1 MAGSRSTWTGSPAGG
16 STPARP
22 GWSARRWPP
31 NGASRPNRSRPGGT
45 TSYASLA
52 ADVRDD
58 GHDVL
63 AAWTA
68 AEGLDRADAL
78 RAAVD
83 TLALVESLPPIAV
96 LRPPPGTTGA
106 LTSRSA
112 GTARSGS
119 PMLDRVRAL
128 LAKAESTTFPAEA
141 EALTGKAQEL
151 IARHSIDEALLAAGS
166 ERGDVPGGVRLS
178 TDTPYAGAKALLVQ
192 EVAAA
197 NRCEAVWSDD
207 LGFATVL
214 GWPADL
220 VAVELLY
227 TSLLVQATAAMLRGR
242 AERRSGSGRRTKVWD
257 ESFLNAFALRIG
269 ERLRTATEAAT
280 EAADQASAETAGAER
295 LLPVLAARG
304 EAVRERLD
312 TLFPGVT
319 RHRLSVRDAEGWSSG
334 TSAAD
339 RASLD
344 VGGGQ
349 AAPTGARPARSP
361 LTRPAWDH
369 HRRSYLRFSSVRR
382 RERVV
387 GSDPPVSRAPTGV
400 RPEPEEHRREVHAAD
415 LEPARLHRGADRAGP
430 HRPLRR
436 GRRDHE
442 GADRDRRAGR
452 RPGAGQPVADVDG
465 PAVDGSPE
473 IVDGPFME
481 SKEQFAGYLTV
492 DCDSPQRAAEIAA
505 RWPDVRYGGAMEVRP
520 VMDEAGTE
528 M

>member
-1 MAGSRSTWTGSPAGG
+1 MT
-16 STPARP
+16 
-22 GWSARRWPP
+22 
-31 NGASRPNRSRPGGT
+31 
-45 TSYASLA
+45 

-106 LTSRSA
+106 LTARSA
-112 GTARSGS
+112 GTTRSGS

-344 VGGGQ
+344 VGGGRKQ
-349 AAPTGARPARSP
+349 PRQVPGRP
-361 LTRPAWDH
+361 
-369 HRRSYLRFSSVRR
+369 
-382 RERVV
+382 
-387 GSDPPVSRAPTGV
+387 
-400 RPEPEEHRREVHAAD
+400 
-415 LEPARLHRGADRAGP
+415 
-430 HRPLRR
+430 
-436 GRRDHE
+436 
-442 GADRDRRAGR
+442 DRR
-452 RPGAGQPVADVDG
+452 
-465 PAVDGSPE
+465 
-473 IVDGPFME
+473 
-481 SKEQFAGYLTV
+481 
-492 DCDSPQRAAEIAA
+492 
-505 RWPDVRYGGAMEVRP
+505 
-520 VMDEAGTE
+520 
-528 M
+528 

>member
-1 MAGSRSTWTGSPAGG
+1 MPDADELVTDALAAVRGTDVRKAERQLDRLIVGTGAADGTTAVDAALLRRLVRGVARLWPRGWQPVDLDRITSRRLD
-16 STPARP
+16 AR
-22 GWSARRWPP
+22 SARLVRE
-31 NGASRPNRSRPGGT
+31 AM
-45 TSYASLA
+45 A
-52 ADVRDD
+52 AQRRTQAEPVPAWWDEQLREVVAEARDD
-58 GHDVL
+58 ERGVL
-63 AAWTA
+63 AGWA
-68 AEGLDRADAL
+68 AREGLDRADAL

-83 TLALVESLPPIAV
+83 VLALVEGLPPIAV
-96 LRPPPGTTGA
+96 LRPPPGSTGA
-106 LTSRSA
+106 AILGRST

-151 IARHSIDEALLAAGS
+151 IARHSIDEALLSSGA
-166 ERGDVPGGVRLS
+166 ERGDLPGGVRLS

-242 AERRSGSGRRTKVWD
+242 AERRPGSGRRTKVWD

-280 EAADQASAETAGAER
+280 DAADRAAAETAGAER

-344 VGGGQ
+344 VGGG
-349 AAPTGARPARSP
+349 
-361 LTRPAWDH
+361 
-369 HRRSYLRFSSVRR
+369 
-382 RERVV
+382 
-387 GSDPPVSRAPTGV
+387 
-400 RPEPEEHRREVHAAD
+400 
-415 LEPARLHRGADRAGP
+415 
-430 HRPLRR
+430 
-436 GRRDHE
+436 
-442 GADRDRRAGR
+442 R
-452 RPGAGQPVADVDG
+452 RPRQVPGRP
-465 PAVDGSPE
+465 
-473 IVDGPFME
+473 
-481 SKEQFAGYLTV
+481 
-492 DCDSPQRAAEIAA
+492 DSR
-505 RWPDVRYGGAMEVRP
+505 
-520 VMDEAGTE
+520 
-528 M
+528 

>member
-1 MAGSRSTWTGSPAGG
+1 MPDADELVANALAAVRGTDVRKAERQLDQLMVGTGAADGTTAVDAALLRRLVRGLARLWPRGWQPVDVDRITGRRLDGRAARLVRDAMAVQRREQSDPVPAWFDEQLRALAAEVRADDDRVL
-16 STPARP
+16 S
-22 GWSARRWPP
+22 GWSARE
-31 NGASRPNRSRPGGT
+31 A
-45 TSYASLA
+45 
-52 ADVRDD
+52 
-58 GHDVL
+58 
-63 AAWTA
+63 
-68 AEGLDRADAL
+68 LDRVDAL
-78 RAAVD
+78 RTAVD
-83 TLALVESLPPIAV
+83 VLALVESLPPIAV
-96 LRPPPGTTGA
+96 LRPPPGSSGA
-106 LTSRSA
+106 ATARSA
-112 GTARSGS
+112 GPARSGS

-151 IARHSIDEALLAAGS
+151 IARHSIDEALLAAGA

-242 AERRSGSGRRTKVWD
+242 VERRQGSGRRTKVWD

-269 ERLRTATEAAT
+269 ERLRAATEAAT
-280 EAADQASAETAGAER
+280 DAADQAAAETAGAER

-344 VGGGQ
+344 VGGGRKPRQ
-349 AAPTGARPARSP
+349 VPGRP
-361 LTRPAWDH
+361 
-369 HRRSYLRFSSVRR
+369 
-382 RERVV
+382 
-387 GSDPPVSRAPTGV
+387 
-400 RPEPEEHRREVHAAD
+400 
-415 LEPARLHRGADRAGP
+415 
-430 HRPLRR
+430 
-436 GRRDHE
+436 
-442 GADRDRRAGR
+442 DRR
-452 RPGAGQPVADVDG
+452 
-465 PAVDGSPE
+465 
-473 IVDGPFME
+473 
-481 SKEQFAGYLTV
+481 
-492 DCDSPQRAAEIAA
+492 
-505 RWPDVRYGGAMEVRP
+505 
-520 VMDEAGTE
+520 
-528 M
+528 

>member
-1 MAGSRSTWTGSPAGG
+1 MPDADELVANALAAVRGTDVRQAERQLDQLMVGTGAVDG
-16 STPARP
+16 STAVDAALLRRLVRALGRLWPRGWQPVDVDRITSRRLDGRAARLVRAAMAVQRRDQAEPVPAWWDDQLRE
-22 GWSARRWPP
+22 
-31 NGASRPNRSRPGGT
+31 
-45 TSYASLA
+45 LA
-52 ADVRDD
+52 ATKAD
-58 GHDVL
+58 GSVV
-63 AAWTA
+63 AGWASQ
-68 AEGLDRADAL
+68 EGLDRADAL
-78 RAAVD
+78 RSAVD
-83 TLALVESLPPIAV
+83 ALALVESLPPIAV
-96 LRPPPGTTGA
+96 LRPPPGTSGA
-106 LTSRSA
+106 ALPRTA

-166 ERGDVPGGVRLS
+166 ERGDLPGGVRLS
-178 TDTPYAGAKALLVQ
+178 TDAPYAGAKALLVQ

-242 AERRSGSGRRTKVWD
+242 AERRPGSGRRTKVWD

-280 EAADQASAETAGAER
+280 TAADEAAAETAGAEG

-312 TLFPGVT
+312 SLFPGVT

-344 VGGGQ
+344 VGG
-349 AAPTGARPARSP
+349 ARKPRQVP
-361 LTRPAWDH
+361 GRP
-369 HRRSYLRFSSVRR
+369 
-382 RERVV
+382 
-387 GSDPPVSRAPTGV
+387 DPR
-400 RPEPEEHRREVHAAD
+400 
-415 LEPARLHRGADRAGP
+415 
-430 HRPLRR
+430 
-436 GRRDHE
+436 
-442 GADRDRRAGR
+442 
-452 RPGAGQPVADVDG
+452 
-465 PAVDGSPE
+465 
-473 IVDGPFME
+473 
-481 SKEQFAGYLTV
+481 
-492 DCDSPQRAAEIAA
+492 
-505 RWPDVRYGGAMEVRP
+505 
-520 VMDEAGTE
+520 
-528 M
+528 

>member
-1 MAGSRSTWTGSPAGG
+1 MPDADELVANALAAVRGTDVRLAERQLDQLMVGTGA
-16 STPARP
+16 AD
-22 GWSARRWPP
+22 
-31 NGASRPNRSRPGGT
+31 GT
-45 TSYASLA
+45 TAVDAALLRRLVRGLGRLWPRGWQPVDVDRITSRRIDARAARLVRGAMAVQRREQSDPVPAWFDEQLRELASEA
-52 ADVRDD
+52 RADAKARADAEN
-58 GHDVL
+58 VL
-63 AAWTA
+63 AAWSA
-68 AEGLDRADAL
+68 REALDRADAL

-83 TLALVESLPPIAV
+83 VLALVESLPPIAV

-106 LTSRSA
+106 ATARSA

-166 ERGDVPGGVRLS
+166 ERGDLPGGVRLS

-242 AERRSGSGRRTKVWD
+242 AERRAGSGRRTKVWD

-269 ERLRTATEAAT
+269 ERLRAATEAAT
-280 EAADQASAETAGAER
+280 DAADQAAAETAGAER

-339 RASLD
+339 RASLH
-344 VGGGQ
+344 VGGGRKPRQ
-349 AAPTGARPARSP
+349 VPGRPDS
-361 LTRPAWDH
+361 
-369 HRRSYLRFSSVRR
+369 RR
-382 RERVV
+382 
-387 GSDPPVSRAPTGV
+387 
-400 RPEPEEHRREVHAAD
+400 
-415 LEPARLHRGADRAGP
+415 
-430 HRPLRR
+430 
-436 GRRDHE
+436 
-442 GADRDRRAGR
+442 
-452 RPGAGQPVADVDG
+452 
-465 PAVDGSPE
+465 
-473 IVDGPFME
+473 
-481 SKEQFAGYLTV
+481 
-492 DCDSPQRAAEIAA
+492 
-505 RWPDVRYGGAMEVRP
+505 
-520 VMDEAGTE
+520 
-528 M
+528 

>member
-1 MAGSRSTWTGSPAGG
+1 MPDADELVANALAAVRGTDVRQAERQLDQLMVGTGAADGTTAVDAALLRRLVRGLSWLWPRGWQPVDVDRITSRRLDARAARLIRAAMAVQRRDQAEPVPVWWDDQLRELAATEGGADGSELTG
-16 STPARP
+16 
-22 GWSARRWPP
+22 W
-31 NGASRPNRSRPGGT
+31 ASR
-45 TSYASLA
+45 
-52 ADVRDD
+52 
-58 GHDVL
+58 
-63 AAWTA
+63 
-68 AEGLDRADAL
+68 EGLDRADAL

-96 LRPPPGTTGA
+96 LRPPPGTAGA
-106 LTSRSA
+106 ATARTAGRS
-112 GTARSGS
+112 RSGS

-166 ERGDVPGGVRLS
+166 ERGDLPGGVRLS

-242 AERRSGSGRRTKVWD
+242 AERRAGSGRRTKVWD

-280 EAADQASAETAGAER
+280 EAADQATAETAGAER

-344 VGGGQ
+344 VGG
-349 AAPTGARPARSP
+349 ARKPRQVP
-361 LTRPAWDH
+361 GRP
-369 HRRSYLRFSSVRR
+369 
-382 RERVV
+382 
-387 GSDPPVSRAPTGV
+387 DPR
-400 RPEPEEHRREVHAAD
+400 
-415 LEPARLHRGADRAGP
+415 
-430 HRPLRR
+430 
-436 GRRDHE
+436 
-442 GADRDRRAGR
+442 
-452 RPGAGQPVADVDG
+452 
-465 PAVDGSPE
+465 
-473 IVDGPFME
+473 
-481 SKEQFAGYLTV
+481 
-492 DCDSPQRAAEIAA
+492 
-505 RWPDVRYGGAMEVRP
+505 
-520 VMDEAGTE
+520 
-528 M
+528 

>member
-1 MAGSRSTWTGSPAGG
+1 MPDADELVANALAAVRGTDVRQAERQLDQLMVGTGAADGTTAVDATLLRRLVRALGRLWPRGWQPVDVDRLTSRRLDP
-16 STPARP
+16 R
-22 GWSARRWPP
+22 SARLVREAMAAQRREQAEPIPAWWDDQL
-31 NGASRPNRSRPGGT
+31 RELT
-45 TSYASLA
+45 

-63 AAWTA
+63 AAWSA

-112 GTARSGS
+112 GTTRSGS

-344 VGGGQ
+344 VGGGRKQ
-349 AAPTGARPARSP
+349 PRQVPGRP
-361 LTRPAWDH
+361 
-369 HRRSYLRFSSVRR
+369 
-382 RERVV
+382 
-387 GSDPPVSRAPTGV
+387 
-400 RPEPEEHRREVHAAD
+400 
-415 LEPARLHRGADRAGP
+415 
-430 HRPLRR
+430 
-436 GRRDHE
+436 
-442 GADRDRRAGR
+442 DRR
-452 RPGAGQPVADVDG
+452 
-465 PAVDGSPE
+465 
-473 IVDGPFME
+473 
-481 SKEQFAGYLTV
+481 
-492 DCDSPQRAAEIAA
+492 
-505 RWPDVRYGGAMEVRP
+505 
-520 VMDEAGTE
+520 
-528 M
+528 

>member
-1 MAGSRSTWTGSPAGG
+1 MPDADELVANALAAVRGTDVRQAERQLDQLMVGTGAADGTTAVDVALLHRLVRGLGRLWPRGWQPVDVDRLVGRRLDARAARLVRDAMAAQRREQAEPVPAWWDDQLRELAGSAEENVLTGWA
-16 STPARP
+16 TR
-22 GWSARRWPP
+22 
-31 NGASRPNRSRPGGT
+31 
-45 TSYASLA
+45 
-52 ADVRDD
+52 
-58 GHDVL
+58 
-63 AAWTA
+63 
-68 AEGLDRADAL
+68 EGLDRADAL

-96 LRPPPGTTGA
+96 LRPPPGTAGA
-106 LTSRSA
+106 ATPRTAGRS
-112 GTARSGS
+112 RSGS

-151 IARHSIDEALLAAGS
+151 ITRHSIDEALLAAGA
-166 ERGDVPGGVRLS
+166 ERDDVPGGVRLS

-242 AERRSGSGRRTKVWD
+242 AERRPGSGRRTKVWD

-269 ERLRTATEAAT
+269 ERLQNATKAAT
-280 EAADQASAETAGAER
+280 EAADQAAAETAGAER

-319 RHRLSVRDAEGWSSG
+319 RHRLSVRDSEGWSSG

-344 VGGGQ
+344 VGGGRQ
-349 AAPTGARPARSP
+349 PRQ
-361 LTRPAWDH
+361 
-369 HRRSYLRFSSVRR
+369 V
-382 RERVV
+382 
-387 GSDPPVSRAPTGV
+387 
-400 RPEPEEHRREVHAAD
+400 
-415 LEPARLHRGADRAGP
+415 
-430 HRPLRR
+430 R
-436 GRRDHE
+436 GR
-442 GADRDRRAGR
+442 
-452 RPGAGQPVADVDG
+452 
-465 PAVDGSPE
+465 
-473 IVDGPFME
+473 
-481 SKEQFAGYLTV
+481 
-492 DCDSPQRAAEIAA
+492 
-505 RWPDVRYGGAMEVRP
+505 PDPR
-520 VMDEAGTE
+520 
-528 M
+528 

>member
-1 MAGSRSTWTGSPAGG
+1 MPDADELVANALAAVRGTDVRQAERQLDQLMVGTGAADGTTAVDAALLGRLVRGLSRLWPHGWQPADVDRIANRRLGSRAARLVRAAMAAQRRTQAEPVPAWWDDQLRAL
-16 STPARP
+16 T
-22 GWSARRWPP
+22 
-31 NGASRPNRSRPGGT
+31 
-45 TSYASLA
+45 

-58 GHDVL
+58 DVL
-63 AAWTA
+63 ASWTT

-78 RAAVD
+78 RTAVD

-96 LRPPPGTTGA
+96 LRPPPGTAGA
-106 LTSRSA
+106 ALPRTA

-141 EALTGKAQEL
+141 EALTAKAQEL

-166 ERGDVPGGVRLS
+166 ERGDQPGGVRLS
-178 TDTPYAGAKALLVQ
+178 TDSPYAGAKALLVQ

-207 LGFATVL
+207 LGFTTVL

-242 AERRSGSGRRTKVWD
+242 AERRPGSGRRTKVWD

-280 EAADQASAETAGAER
+280 DAADQATAETAGAER

-344 VGGGQ
+344 VGGGRKPRQ
-349 AAPTGARPARSP
+349 VPG
-361 LTRPAWDH
+361 
-369 HRRSYLRFSSVRR
+369 
-382 RERVV
+382 
-387 GSDPPVSRAPTGV
+387 
-400 RPEPEEHRREVHAAD
+400 
-415 LEPARLHRGADRAGP
+415 GP
-430 HRPLRR
+430 
-436 GRRDHE
+436 
-442 GADRDRRAGR
+442 DRRPPER
-452 RPGAGQPVADVDG
+452 R
-465 PAVDGSPE
+465 
-473 IVDGPFME
+473 
-481 SKEQFAGYLTV
+481 
-492 DCDSPQRAAEIAA
+492 
-505 RWPDVRYGGAMEVRP
+505 
-520 VMDEAGTE
+520 
-528 M
+528 